1 MDPYF
6 KEKYKLMAVNLRK
19 QQTLNANLK
28 AMQHINFNK
37 ILPGHTIMFL
47 MLSIIE

>member
-6 KEKYKLMAVNLRK
+6 KEKYKLMAINLSK